1 MDLAYTDRT
10 FDIRIDPSKLKDDQV
25 YFTQIQAFDLNLIQ
39 AGPLVRFP
47 ITIIKP
53 MRIPIGKEKVEFVN
67 QIFKPGQIRRHFVE
81 VPSFCNVAG
90 SFSSIDGFSIV

>member
-1 MDLAYTDRT
+1 MFVEDQEKKIQFSSRLTFICDPIANYVEHGKYLDLAYTDRT

-25 YFTQIQAFDLNLIQ
+25 HFTQIQAFDLNLIQ

-53 MRIPIGKEKVEFVN
+53 MR
-67 QIFKPGQIRRHFVE
+67 
-81 VPSFCNVAG
+81 
-90 SFSSIDGFSIV
+90 